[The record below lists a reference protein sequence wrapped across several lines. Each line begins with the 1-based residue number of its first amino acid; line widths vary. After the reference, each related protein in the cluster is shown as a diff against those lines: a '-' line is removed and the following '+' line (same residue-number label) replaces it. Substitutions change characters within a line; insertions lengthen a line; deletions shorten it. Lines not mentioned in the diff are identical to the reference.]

1 MDNGQKK
8 EIEKP
13 ELSDYQIADRNFS
26 DEVNPIRKD
35 MAENMSRINDLEQKL
50 DTCTRVY
57 SPGEKPN
64 INFWGAIGDIFWIW
78 VIVFGILFMAHCV
91 VWILDIFFDT
101 TWDTWA
107 WITTTFIWLS
117 IISCSY
123 LLLYPFILIPQ
134 RKEWKKQHIE
144 YENAPAT
151 VTERE
156 IERRD
161 KTLDNDINQLRKYI
175 TNRETY
181 IKYHQEGLEEE
192 FKSSR
197 GNICGTEVKTLSEI
211 KNHLENRIKQ
221 LKHRLF
227 SEREPED
234 DDLTETPQVDF
245 GDFDSLKE
253 FASGVAGFFF
263 GSYALLIIFHCII
276 WFLKLFTGIS
286 WNTWAWVTNAHYV
299 IIPLLILFGIVFYI
313 EFRVKN
319 YNEEKFESK
328 FQTYKDKKEFYENL
342 IKEKEN
348 ELDTITPL
356 LNDFDNYR
364 LEILHKFINQKLALP
379 LRSLDGWP
387 YKNANKTY
395 WTMIDRLESLRS
407 INNPTEK
414 LSATIEFFNDK
425 LYLFYDYSMISES
438 TDSSNIY
445 QPFGMLRAQDNI
457 DVLRSNFTPGGGDLE
472 AVNTIAYISEDYV
485 DVDGAI
491 DNFNEILEYEV
502 SGVFTEYDSKKVEQ
516 QTNAL
521 TKCYNTFAN
530 RINSYYDVIK
540 EANTTLGLIRMAAY
554 RNLYLGAE
562 LFNVLRENAGGGS
575 LRRANDKVSELSF
588 SEIKLDG
595 IADFSSSEA
604 MKDIFASA
612 GGAAIST
619 IANILDDSF
628 ATKYYKKNP
637 KAALATV
644 ATAAAVSA
652 IDSAMKAWEK
662 RNQKIAACLATQE
675 ELIPKMEGLVEQYF
689 DAEAKLLRVIELSE
703 SLVKLNEGFMKVYGP
718 LRDKIFVQKKPASIT
733 KIEIQM
739 LCNALNDYKKAA
751 DSNL

>member
-57 SPGEKPN
+57 SPGEKPSLADYTLSN
-64 INFWGAIGDIFWIW
+64 IIAVW
-78 VIVFGILFMAHCV
+78 VIVFIVLLPIHCV
-91 VWILDIFFDT
+91 IWLLKFIFDIS
-101 TWDTWA
+101 WDTWG
-107 WITTTFIWLS
+107 WITTAFYWLLPIS
-117 IISCSY
+117 AIIGLTGY
-123 LLLYPFILIPQ
+123 LVY
-134 RKEWKKQHIE
+134 RYKTKQWETDETE
-144 YENAPAT
+144 YEEANST
-151 VTERE
+151 RTERE

-161 KTLDNDINQLRKYI
+161 KTFNDEINQLRRSISNK
-175 TNRETY
+175 EAF
-181 IKYHQEGLEEE
+181 IKSHPGNVLEEE
-192 FKSSR
+192 FLTSR
-197 GNICGTEVKTLSEI
+197 GNICGTEIKTLTEI
-211 KNHLENRIKQ
+211 CSFLGQRIKH
-221 LKHRLF
+221 LKKRLREVETNKKPENEPDL
-227 SEREPED
+227 SEGIGII
-234 DDLTETPQVDF
+234 LAIWF
-245 GDFDSLKE
+245 C
-253 FASGVAGFFF
+253 
-263 GSYALLIIFHCII
+263 SYIGLIAFHCII
-276 WFLKLFTGIS
+276 WFLKLFMSIS
-286 WNTWAWVTNAHYV
+286 WDTWGWVTHAYYV
-299 IIPLLILFGIVFYI
+299 LIPVSIFVFIGKYL
-313 EFRVKN
+313 EYK
-319 YNEEKFESK
+319 E
-328 FQTYKDKKEFYENL
+328 KDKKWKEKNRRYNDLKNRKQTYNDL
-342 IKEKEN
+342 IKQKEKE
-348 ELDTITPL
+348 LDSFQSL

-379 LRSLDGWP
+379 LRSLNGWP

-472 AVNTIAYISEDYV
+472 AVNTISYISEDYV